1 MSKNPDKRAKSV
13 KRNEP
18 MNNAMKFFL
27 AGCVAELYLLV
38 IHRFYINADS
48 DIQRIAW
55 YDSYLWTLVGV
66 GAAVLVVGAVCTC
79 LWRHNRKRIPAGLAI
94 TGAGVY
100 IAAVAGLIR
109 WNMSFMT
116 LLMVVVPVVMLLG
129 ILWSLYDR
137 ECALALTILGVT
149 LIVLWVCRRAL
160 SSVVVGTY
168 VKMAVAVYVLILVGL
183 LVQLKRQKLDKL
195 LPAQADP
202 LPVYVACVLSFVSI
216 AAAVINSV
224 AGYYAIWVLAIVV
237 FGLAVYYTVKQL

>member
-1 MSKNPDKRAKSV
+1 MSKNPDKRTKSV

-18 MNNAMKFFL
+18 MNSAMKFFL

-66 GAAVLVVGAVCTC
+66 GAAVLVIGAVCTC
-79 LWRHNRKRIPAGLAI
+79 LWRRDKKRFLGLMV
-94 TGAGVY
+94 TGAGAY

-109 WNMSFMT
+109 WNMSSMT
-116 LLMVVVPVVMLLG
+116 LLMVVVPVIMLLG

-137 ECALALTILGVT
+137 ECALALTVLGIT
-149 LIVLWVCRRAL
+149 LIVLWVCRRAF

-168 VKMAVAVYVLILVGL
+168 VKVAVAVYVLILVGL
-183 LVQLKRQKLDKL
+183 LVQLKRGKLGKL
-195 LPAQADP
+195 LPSKADP
-202 LPVYVACVLSFVSI
+202 LPVYVACGLSFVSI
-216 AAAVINSV
+216 AAAVINTV

>member
-1 MSKNPDKRAKSV
+1 MSKNPDKRTKSV

-18 MNNAMKFFL
+18 MNSAMKFFL

-55 YDSYLWTLVGV
+55 YDSYLWTLMGV
-66 GAAVLVVGAVCTC
+66 GAAVLVIGAVCTY
-79 LWRHNRKRIPAGLAI
+79 LWRQDKKRFLGLII
-94 TGAGVY
+94 TGAGAY

-109 WNMSFMT
+109 WNMSSMT

-137 ECALALTILGVT
+137 ECALALTVLGIT
-149 LIVLWVCRRAL
+149 LIVLWVCRRAF

-168 VKMAVAVYVLILVGL
+168 VKVAVAIYVLILVGL
-183 LVQLKRQKLDKL
+183 LVQLKRGKLGKL
-195 LPAQADP
+195 LPAKADP
-202 LPVYVACVLSFVSI
+202 LPVYVACGLSFVSI
-216 AAAVINSV
+216 AAAVINTV
-224 AGYYAIWVLAIVV
+224 AAYYAIWVLAIVV